1 MPKQGQIR
9 FSTSVNPISKQL
21 ETNIASEV
29 YLGKFANSVN
39 FLQWKY
45 ATRMKNDKT
54 VNCGIIVF
62 IV

>member
-21 ETNIASEV
+21 ETNIASKV

-45 ATRMKNDKT
+45 ASRMKNDKLT
-54 VNCGIIVF
+54 VV
-62 IV
+62 

>member
-1 MPKQGQIR
+1 MPNQGQIR
-9 FSTSVNPISKQL
+9 FSTSINPISKQL
-21 ETNIASEV
+21 ETNIASKV
-29 YLGKFANSVN
+29 YLRKFANSVN

-45 ATRMKNDKT
+45 ATRMKSDKN

>member
-9 FSTSVNPISKQL
+9 FSTSINPISKQL
-21 ETNIASEV
+21 ETNIASKV
-29 YLGKFANSVN
+29 YLRKFANSVN

-45 ATRMKNDKT
+45 ATRMKSDKN